1 MARLCERPACSEPA
15 AVAYGFDAA
24 NAFMWLGPL
33 SDAPQHV
40 RGVLCKR
47 HADAMVVPRGWSLD
61 DRREP
66 TPRLFRPPGADP
78 TPVHALRPRRPR
90 HPTEAEQLVLGA
102 DPPSAAALP
111 GPEPAGAIEHVHTVE
126 SLAADEPAVTVAELV
141 AEGAPGAGT
150 ADPDA
155 TVAMP
160 WRPDF
165 DVADD
170 LGGLLEARG
179 PLLSRAFRGTDRPE
193 R

>member
-15 AVAYGFDAA
+15 AVAYGFDASR
-24 NAFMWLGPL
+24 AFMWLGPL
-33 SDAPQHV
+33 DDQPSPA

-66 TPRLFRPPGADP
+66 APQLFRPAGADP
-78 TPVHALRPRRPR
+78 TPIHAARPRRPR
-90 HPTEAEQLVLGA
+90 RPAAGTPDDTVEQLAFDEAPASAITHGVA
-102 DPPSAAALP
+102 DDIA
-111 GPEPAGAIEHVHTVE
+111 EE
-126 SLAADEPAVTVAELV
+126 VTVAELV
-141 AEGAPGAGT
+141 ATEGRPGPPT
-150 ADPDA
+150 DPDA

-165 DVADD
+165 DAADD

-179 PLLSRAFRGTDRPE
+179 PLLSRAFRGTDRPAG
-193 R
+193 